1 MLSKAH
7 SKLAYSCKVQGL
19 KVIDSEG
26 GEVISVLLLER
37 VVLQV
42 SSVLLSILPILISDE
57 YVAFILISGNNVEV
71 F

>member
-7 SKLAYSCKVQGL
+7 SKLAYNCKVRGL
-19 KVIDSEG
+19 KVINSEG
-26 GEVISVLLLER
+26 GEVILVLLSER

-42 SSVLLSILPILISDE
+42 SSVLLSVLLILISNKC
-57 YVAFILISGNNVEV
+57 VVFILADSNNVKV